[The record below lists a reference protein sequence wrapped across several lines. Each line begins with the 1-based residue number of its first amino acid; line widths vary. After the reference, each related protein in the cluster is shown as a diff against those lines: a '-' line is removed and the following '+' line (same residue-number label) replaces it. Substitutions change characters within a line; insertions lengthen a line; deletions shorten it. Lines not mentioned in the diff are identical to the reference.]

1 MRITD
6 IELIRFMFMLTVLSF
21 YFNFAISL
29 YGVVAKVN
37 LVKKLVAL
45 TILQDTINI
54 FTILVGYK
62 LLRTGL
68 TLQPPVITDLNPTQD
83 IINEFVLKSVDP
95 LPQAFVLTAVVIGL
109 AVTLFLVTVILH
121 VSHHFKTVNVD
132 EIGKL
137 KRGYIHEEAV

>member
-1 MRITD
+1 MD
-6 IELIRFMFMLTVLSF
+6 IELVIFMFMLTVMSL

-37 LVKKLVAL
+37 LVKKLIAL

-54 FTILVGYK
+54 FTVLVGYR
-62 LLRTGL
+62 LLRPGL
-68 TLQPPVITDLNPTQD
+68 TLQPPVVIDLNPTPEV
-83 IINEFVLKSVDP
+83 IKEFVTRSVDP

-109 AVTLFLVTVILH
+109 AVTLFLTTIVLH
-121 VSHHFKTVNVD
+121 VSRHFKTVNVD
-132 EIGKL
+132 EIGRL